1 LPLAERIGRPLR
13 QLVRLACARPALT
26 VAIAAALALVSLVY
40 ALTTLT
46 FATSTRSLLP
56 PGQPYV
62 ERFTQYDRE
71 FADLESIAIVVEAP
85 SLPEA
90 TMYANRLVRQLRET
104 KVPLKQISY
113 RIDPKQFEGRGLL
126 YLSKEKLSA
135 IREKIFDYQEFMEA
149 FAARPTLDQLVEGM
163 STQIATA
170 FVSNFIDLGL
180 SDGKGAADL
189 RFVQDLISQMS
200 VRLDR
205 PGPYRSPFGT
215 LFAVDGGDHPGA
227 GYFLSEDQRLLFIL
241 AEPETERG
249 SFTGDQHAIEG
260 IRAAIAS
267 LRGEFPD
274 VAVGVT
280 GKPALQNDEMVAAFR
295 DSGRATLIAFALT
308 LGLLLVALLRVGK
321 PLLMLAVLAMSLCW
335 SIGVAT
341 LVIGHLSL
349 FSVMFISIV
358 IGIGIDYGI
367 YFLFRYEEELFL
379 GRNLREAIE
388 ITARRS
394 GPGML
399 LGAVTAAG
407 TFYVLWLTDFRGV
420 RELGFIAGT
429 ALMLAWLA
437 MMTVLPA
444 MLVLVDRRHA
454 SRPAGTIPRAL
465 ALERIHVP
473 FVERLVAYPKTV
485 VLMALALTAVSAWGL
500 RYIQFDYNLLNL
512 QAFGTESVYWE
523 KRVLAT
529 AGRSGFAALASADS
543 LDELRRKNAA
553 FRALPT
559 VSEVDSVLLLIP
571 DDQPAKLK
579 IIGDFAP
586 LVAPVRIGRPTS
598 VNLARLLTALDT
610 LHRRFEMAAR
620 EAPEGEV
627 KAKLRVI
634 VDDVG
639 RLTRRIRQT
648 DVQVS
653 EPALTHLQNQLYR
666 DFVKSF
672 QRLQGNLVPR
682 QIGLAD
688 VPPELRAKFVSDTG
702 RFLLQIHPAVDIWDR
717 DGARRFVSDL
727 RATDPDVTGTP
738 IITFEALRLMERAYQ
753 QGTIYAIVLVTL
765 ATALTLRRFR
775 ETVLALLPLG
785 LGLMWAFGL
794 MYFFNLQFN
803 MGNVFGLPL
812 ILGAA
817 AEYGLNIVMRFRE
830 GRDHGGP
837 LIARSTMMAVLVSG
851 LTTIAGFGSLMIA
864 DHRGIFGLGLL
875 LTLGTTTSLIAA
887 LIVLPVLLKALP
899 GRPAAAT
906 SPVVASPAT
915 PLATA
920 GHDIDRSR

>member
-1 LPLAERIGRPLR
+1 M
-13 QLVRLACARPALT
+13 T
-26 VAIAAALALVSLVY
+26 VTAAAVLAGLSVVY
-40 ALTTLT
+40 ALAFLQ
-46 FATSTRSLLP
+46 FATSNRALLP
-56 PGQPYV
+56 QGKRYIERYV
-62 ERFTQYDRE
+62 EFDRE
-71 FADLESIAIVVEAP
+71 FGQLDDLVLAVQAP

-90 TMYANRLVRQLRET
+90 TIYANRLVRELRANR
-104 KVPLKQISY
+104 VPLDHLNY
-113 RIDPKQFEGRGLL
+113 RIDPKQFEGRALL
-126 YLSKEKLSA
+126 YLSTDRLKE
-135 IREKIFDYQEFMEA
+135 IRERVFDYQEFMEK
-149 FAARPTLDQLVEGM
+149 FADRPTLDQLVDG
-163 STQIATA
+163 IATSIAQA
-170 FVSNFIDLGL
+170 FVTGLLDLGL
-180 SDGKGAADL
+180 DSGPGASKGSLDL
-189 RFVQDLISQMS
+189 RFVHDVVTQIAG
-200 VRLDR
+200 RLDR
-205 PGPYRSPFGT
+205 PTPYRSPWGG
-215 LFAVDGGDHPGA
+215 LFSVGGEGSESA
-227 GYFLSEDQRLLFIL
+227 GYFLSDDQRLLFIL
-241 AEPETERG
+241 AEPTSDRG
-249 SFTGDQHAIEG
+249 SFTGDREAIEG
-260 IRAAIAS
+260 VRTTVATLRA
-267 LRGEFPD
+267 EFPD
-274 VAVGVT
+274 VEVGVT
-280 GKPALQNDEMVAAFR
+280 GKPALASDEMVAAFR
-295 DSGRATLIAFALT
+295 DSERATLLAFALT
-308 LGLLLVALLRVGK
+308 LGLLLAAFLRLGK
-321 PLLMLAVLAMSLCW
+321 PLLMLLVLVASLCW
-335 SIGVAT
+335 SLGIAT

-388 ITARRS
+388 ITAARS

-429 ALMLAWLA
+429 ALLLAWLA

-543 LDELRRKNAA
+543 LDELRRKDAA
-553 FRALPT
+553 FRALPS

-598 VNLARLLTALDT
+598 VNLGRLLTALET

-620 EAPEGEV
+620 EAPAGDV
-627 KAKLRVI
+627 KATLRIV

-639 RLTRRIRQT
+639 RLIRKIRQT

-672 QRLQGNLVPR
+672 QRLQDNLVPR

-817 AEYGLNIVMRFRE
+817 AEYGLNIVLRFME

-875 LTLGTTTSLIAA
+875 LTLGTATSLIAA
-887 LIVLPVLLKALP
+887 LVVLPVLLRMMP
-899 GRPAAAT
+899 GRTAT
-906 SPVVASPAT
+906 ATAHPMGSPAQ
-915 PLATA
+915 PLTTA
-920 GHDIDRSR
+920 GHDIDRIR

>member
-13 QLVRLACARPALT
+13 RLVRLACARPALT
-26 VAIAAALALVSLVY
+26 VAIAAALAIVSLVY

-90 TMYANRLVRQLRET
+90 TMYATRLVRQLRET

-163 STQIATA
+163 GTQIATA

-189 RFVQDLISQMS
+189 RFVQDLIAQMS

-215 LFAVDGGDHPGA
+215 LFTMDGGDHPGA

-249 SFTGDQHAIEG
+249 SFTGDRHAIEG
-260 IRAAIAS
+260 IRDVIAS

-295 DSGRATLIAFALT
+295 DSGRATIIAFALT
-308 LGLLLVALLRVGK
+308 LGLLLVAFLRVGK

-335 SIGVAT
+335 SIGIAT

-429 ALMLAWLA
+429 ALLLAWLA
-437 MMTVLPA
+437 MITVLPA

-543 LDELRRKNAA
+543 LDELRRKDAA
-553 FRALPT
+553 FRALPS

-598 VNLARLLTALDT
+598 VNLGRLLAALET

-620 EAPEGEV
+620 EAPAGDV
-627 KAKLRVI
+627 KATLRIV

-639 RLTRRIRQT
+639 RLIRKIRQT

-672 QRLQGNLVPR
+672 QRLQDNLVPR

-817 AEYGLNIVMRFRE
+817 AEYGLNVVMRFRE

-851 LTTIAGFGSLMIA
+851 LTTISGFGSLMIA

-899 GRPAAAT
+899 GRPTAAT
-906 SPVVASPAT
+906 SPVVASPAA

-920 GHDIDRSR
+920 GLDIDRSR